1 MTEMASEKTDAVTVT
16 VKKPVLQVS
25 CHVCGIPFAT
35 EKQVRR
41 VHERLHFSEQLA
53 ATCPRCRG
61 AKFRGAMEQV
71 LSSQEQS
78 NEEELNRCPR

>member
-1 MTEMASEKTDAVTVT
+1 MTEVADQKTGTIT

-25 CHVCGIPFAT
+25 CRVCGTPFAT

-41 VHERLHFSEQLA
+41 VHEKLHFSEQLA

-61 AKFRGAMEQV
+61 AEFRGAMERV
-71 LSSQEQS
+71 LSSQE
-78 NEEELNRCPR
+78 

>member
-1 MTEMASEKTDAVTVT
+1 VDPKTDVGTIT

-25 CHVCGIPFAT
+25 CLVCGTPFAT

-41 VHERLHFSEQLA
+41 VHEKLHFSQELA

-78 NEEELNRCPR
+78 NEGAG

>member
-25 CHVCGIPFAT
+25 CLVCGTPFAT

-41 VHERLHFSEQLA
+41 VHEKLHFSQQLA
-53 ATCPRCRG
+53 ATCPDCRG
-61 AKFRGAMEQV
+61 AKFRGAMGKV
-71 LSSQEQS
+71 LSSQK
-78 NEEELNRCPR
+78 